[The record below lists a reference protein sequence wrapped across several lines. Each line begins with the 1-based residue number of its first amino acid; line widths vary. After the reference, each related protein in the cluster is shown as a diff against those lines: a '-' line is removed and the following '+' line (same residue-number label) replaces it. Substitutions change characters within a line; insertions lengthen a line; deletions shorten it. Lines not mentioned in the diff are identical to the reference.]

1 MSWRDWKR
9 RICPTPCPVWAEPS
23 NGVIAVANFVEG
35 RTNQEGI
42 TSDDDDPARI
52 GLDPASVLP
61 ARLLHWADVDPHRPF
76 LVEVTEKTGRTL
88 TYGEFHVEVRRWCTR
103 LIELGVTRGD
113 RVLTLLPTS
122 VDSMA
127 LWVAAGWLG
136 AIDVP
141 VNPELTG
148 TFLHHV
154 VTDARAVVCL
164 ARPEF
169 TEGIQAV
176 GARVDGA
183 SQGDAL
189 RTVAVGRDGSW
200 IAQAV
205 PADLA
210 EVGVCPAP
218 EDPSCVIYTSG
229 TTGVSKGVVVTWGQM
244 SATIG
249 RIPRTRL
256 SSADATYSYHPTHH
270 VTGRSPLP
278 AMADVGGRVVLR
290 ERLSV
295 TDFWTDVRR
304 FGCTTTT
311 VNPAL
316 LLTPPPRHDDR
327 DHPLRIA
334 MSGGNR
340 ALAVRFAERFGVQ
353 LLEAYGST
361 EIGFPIVLRHMA
373 DAKDRTCGFLR
384 LGYEARI
391 VATDDHE
398 GSDGCDVEPG
408 EPGELWVRPPAG
420 QLMMTGYLLRPE
432 QTAAAVVD
440 GWYRTGDRMVR
451 RVDGSF
457 VFLDRMRDT
466 IRRHGENISAS
477 ALEAVLLEDPDI
489 VECAAIGVPDAVA
502 GQQVWIVARLT
513 GGASVS
519 EADLYARFAG
529 GLPKHM
535 RPSFVSIVDDMP
547 RTSTNKIM
555 KSQLLD
561 EFATT
566 NVWAATS
573 LRNGLAHG

>member
-1 MSWRDWKR
+1 
-9 RICPTPCPVWAEPS
+9 
-23 NGVIAVANFVEG
+23 VASVVEG
-35 RTNQEGI
+35 RRNQEGI
-42 TSDDDDPARI
+42 TSADDDPARI
-52 GLDPASVLP
+52 GLDPAYVLP
-61 ARLLHWADVDPHRPF
+61 TRLLHWADIDPQRPF
-76 LVEVTEKTGRTL
+76 LVEVTERTGRTL
-88 TYGEFHVEVRRWCTR
+88 TYGEFHDEVRRWCAR

-136 AIDVP
+136 AVDVP

-148 TFLHHV
+148 TFLRHV
-154 VTDARAVVCL
+154 VTDARAVVCV

-169 TEGIQAV
+169 VEGVQAV
-176 GARVDGA
+176 GARVNGVA
-183 SQGDAL
+183 QGEAL
-189 RTVAVGRDGSW
+189 LTVAVGRDGSW
-200 IAQAV
+200 TAQAV

-218 EDPSCVIYTSG
+218 EDPSCVMYTSG

-244 SATIG
+244 TATIG

-256 SSADATYSYHPTHH
+256 SSADATYSYHPTFH

-316 LLTPPPRHDDR
+316 LLTPPPRPDDR
-327 DHPLRIA
+327 DHPLRLA
-334 MSGGNR
+334 MSGGSR
-340 ALAVRFAERFGVQ
+340 ALAVRFAERFGVE

-361 EIGFPIVLRHMA
+361 EIGFPIVLRHMG
-373 DAKDRTCGFLR
+373 DPEDRTCGFLR
-384 LGYEARI
+384 LGYDARI
-391 VATDDHE
+391 VATENDE
-398 GSDGCDVEPG
+398 GSHGRDVEPG
-408 EPGELWVRPPAG
+408 EPGELWVRPPAD

-451 RVDGSF
+451 RADGSF
-457 VFLDRMRDT
+457 VFLDRMSDT

-477 ALEAVLLEDPDI
+477 GLEAVLLEDPDI

-502 GQQVWIVARLT
+502 GQQVWIVVRLS
-513 GGASVS
+513 GGASGS
-519 EADLYARFAG
+519 EADLYERFVDV
-529 GLPKHM
+529 LPKHM
-535 RPSFVSIVDDMP
+535 RPLYVSVVNEMP

-561 EFATT
+561 GFATGR
-566 NVWAATS
+566 VWTATTP
-573 LRNGLAHG
+573 RDGLARG